1 MSLIS
6 WLLAL
11 AGFACLALAME
22 DHHHWLVGRRPSR
35 RGAFTLRLLGW
46 SLLALSWGSA
56 AASWGP
62 ALGSIAWCGLL
73 SVAAGPLVLTRTYV
87 TPRRR

>member
-11 AGFACLALAME
+11 AGFASLALAMAE
-22 DHHHWLVGRRPSR
+22 HHHWLVGRDPSK
-35 RGAFTLRLLGW
+35 RGSRSLRLLGGA
-46 SLLALSWGSA
+46 LLALSWAAA

-62 ALGSIAWCGLL
+62 ALGSVAWCGVL
-73 SVAAGPLVLTRTYV
+73 SFSAAPLVLARTYLK
-87 TPRRR
+87 PGRR

>member
-6 WLLAL
+6 WWLAL
-11 AGFACLALAME
+11 AGFAWLALAME
-22 DHHHWLVGRRPSR
+22 DHHHWLVGRRPSK
-35 RGAFTLRLLGW
+35 RGGFTLRLLGW
-46 SLLALSWGSA
+46 SLLALSWGAA

-73 SVAAGPLVLTRTYV
+73 TLAAAPLVLARTYLK
-87 TPRRR
+87 PRRR

>member
-22 DHHHWLVGRRPSR
+22 DHHLWLMGHRPSR

-73 SVAAGPLVLTRTYV
+73 SVSAGPLVLTRTYFK
-87 TPRRR
+87 PRRR

>member
-11 AGFACLALAME
+11 AGLACLALAME
-22 DHHHWLVGRRPSR
+22 DHHHWLFGRPPSKW
-35 RGAFTLRLLGW
+35 GIYNLRLLGW
-46 SLLALSWGSA
+46 SLLALSWGAA

-73 SVAAGPLVLTRTYV
+73 SVSAGPLVLARTYL
-87 TPRRR
+87 TPRRH